1 MSWPARDSVR
11 ALPLVVAMVVATV
24 PCLGQAGMRLQNPR
38 SVFPPPGFE
47 IGFVNPPI
55 RPFGLSG
62 VVVRDGKDH
71 QLYAM
76 SATGSPVRPIGRV
89 GEGPG
94 EYRAIAGI
102 WIRADTLLTTDTGL
116 RRTSIFNV
124 SNGKLLGT
132 WPVGQDTKLGSGLV
146 RPLVSFDR
154 SCWLGT
160 TTRATPRRG
169 EDGSVETVEILVVVH
184 EAGDK
189 TSVDSVFTR
198 TNTGLH
204 IRPLGELSAN
214 RVPSATANPPVL
226 AIAPD
231 GRGFAIIEALV
242 SGTGIVIHSAKD
254 PCRQPVH
261 TRTLAATPR
270 ELSRADVS
278 AIYNTRLS
286 PRRRTEVSLE
296 DEIDDAVRQTARVSG
311 RFIAPLFSAAFIDA
325 AGRQWIEVGGGFD
338 LPGAGS
344 ERRWLVVSEDG
355 RPPVSVLAPAKVK
368 LQSSNGARVQGWL
381 PTDEGGVVM
390 EYELQ
395 IP

>member
-11 ALPLVVAMVVATV
+11 ALPLVGAVVVATV

-38 SVFPPPGFE
+38 AVFPPPGFE

-76 SATGSPVRPIGRV
+76 SATGSPVRAIGRV

-94 EYRAIAGI
+94 EYRALAGI

-116 RRTSIFNV
+116 RRTTIFNV
-124 SNGKLLGT
+124 SSGKILDA

-160 TTRATPRRG
+160 TTRASPRRG
-169 EDGSVETVEILVVVH
+169 ENGSVETVEILVVVH
-184 EAGDK
+184 EAGDR

-198 TNTGLH
+198 TNAGLH

-231 GRGFAIIEALV
+231 GRGFAIIEVPAD
-242 SGTGIVIHSAKD
+242 GAGIVIHRSQD
-254 PCRQPVH
+254 PCREPVR
-261 TRTLAATPR
+261 TRTLPAMPR
-270 ELSRADVS
+270 ALSRADVS
-278 AIYNTRLS
+278 AIYKARLS
-286 PRRRTEVSLE
+286 PRSRTEVSLE
-296 DEIDDAVRQTARVSG
+296 DAIDDAVRQTARVGG
-311 RFIAPLFSAAFIDA
+311 RFLAPLFSAAFIDT
-325 AGRQWIEVGGGFD
+325 AGRQWIEVDGGFD

-344 ERRWLVVSEDG
+344 SRRWIVVSEDG

-368 LQSSNGARVQGWL
+368 LQSSNGARVLGWV
-381 PTDEGGVVM
+381 PTDEGGVVL
-390 EYELQ
+390 EYDVQ
-395 IP
+395 SP